1 MWKWKREL
9 RNAQQKENYNVLT
22 VAELGRIER
31 CLRGF
36 GQTTKL

>member
-1 MWKWKREL
+1 MRKWKREL

-22 VAELGRIER
+22 VAELGQIKR

-36 GQTTKL
+36 VQTTKL